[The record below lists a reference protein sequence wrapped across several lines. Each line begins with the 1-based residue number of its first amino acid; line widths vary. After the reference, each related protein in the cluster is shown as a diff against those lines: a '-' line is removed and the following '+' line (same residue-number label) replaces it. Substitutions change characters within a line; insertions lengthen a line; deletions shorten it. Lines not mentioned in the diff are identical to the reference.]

1 MQLRHAQRT
10 SWSLSLLLTTFAV
23 SASAQTVT
31 FLPYIQ
37 PGDNGPFG
45 PKDQMVVAWQTD
57 ESVPV
62 PSRYSVQYG
71 KALGDLMPAVLTAR
85 VVDNY
90 LSADAQL
97 SGLTL
102 PFKYGAHSNY
112 SAVLG
117 HLRYDTTY
125 FYQVTGPG
133 LPANGFVSSFHTRK
147 TGGHFAFQVQGDEGF
162 YPNIP

>member
-1 MQLRHAQRT
+1 
-10 SWSLSLLLTTFAV
+10 
-23 SASAQTVT
+23 
-31 FLPYIQ
+31 
-37 PGDNGPFG
+37 
-45 PKDQMVVAWQTD
+45 
-57 ESVPV
+57 
-62 PSRYSVQYG
+62 
-71 KALGDLMPAVLTAR
+71 MPAVLTAR
-85 VVDNY
+85 VMDNY
-90 LSADAQL
+90 LSADAQF

-125 FYQVTGPG
+125 FYQVNGPG

-162 YPNIP
+162 YPNIPGTNPPLTSDYEARIINTMFNVANLQLPGQPALPAPEFALPRYRQPLRWCRRRGPPRRIPRTTRQREPRHD